1 MTHPKATNGAVA
13 NPKPSAPSNA
23 AIATSLPDISF
34 PSASS
39 ITLLLKLLATNVCW
53 ASAKP
58 NSQGTPAFWIDVLGA
73 APVPPS

>member
-23 AIATSLPDISF
+23 AIATSIPDISF

-39 ITLLLKLLATNVCW
+39 ITLLLKLLATNVC
-53 ASAKP
+53 
-58 NSQGTPAFWIDVLGA
+58 
-73 APVPPS
+73 